1 MKTIIIKPLITETSM
16 KDAATNKF
24 TFSVFKDATKTEI
37 KKAVEKTFN
46 VHVVGVT
53 TVNLTRRKT
62 IFTKFGRKKS
72 VENIKK
78 ARVELEKGQTIP
90 AFEIDGKKEDSAVK
104 KEKKVKSKKEEGK

>member
-1 MKTIIIKPLITETSM
+1 M